1 MAHETDRQSKLGIFI
16 SMFPEMHETFILREL
31 VALERRGVGFTVYSL
46 QHPRD
51 PITLEDA
58 QRLSSGRTVYGDF
71 VSFAALMA
79 LVKTLLSHPLK
90 LFGAIGTFAWIGR
103 DRPLDVLKAL
113 GALPMILQFGFHARQ
128 NGITHL
134 HGHWANV
141 PTTACW
147 FLHRVLGFGWS
158 AAIHG
163 EDIFSRNR
171 FLPYKLDHATFSV
184 VCSGYF
190 CNHLQT
196 GIGVE
201 RPDSI
206 HLNYHGLD
214 PKVMA
219 LSATT
224 TFIEREAVDPF
235 RMVSIGR
242 LVPTKGHDT
251 LFQAC
256 ALIAARSDTPFTLE
270 LIGAGPDHDRLVALA
285 DELGI
290 TDHIKFTGALPFE
303 AVLDTLVN
311 ANAFCLAPRMIPG
324 HPPDGIPNVI
334 AEAMALR
341 VPIVTTAVSAIPEL
355 VEHDKSGL
363 LAPDGDIDAFAAA
376 IECVMND
383 PQRARALSDAG
394 FDKVAVMFNQDAN
407 IDDLLALFKTHGIL
421 PHASV

>member
-1 MAHETDRQSKLGIFI
+1 MTHTPESSRHLGIFI

-31 VALERRGVGFTVYSL
+31 VALERRGVPFTVYSL

-58 QRLSSGRTVYGDF
+58 KRLSSERTVYADL
-71 VSFAALMA
+71 VSFAAFMA
-79 LVKTLLSHPLK
+79 FVGTLIRHPIK
-90 LFGAIGTFAWIGR
+90 LLGAMATFAWVGR
-103 DRPLDVLKAL
+103 DRPLDVIKGL
-113 GALPMILQFGFHARQ
+113 GALPLILQFGSHARRQ
-128 NGITHL
+128 GITHL

-147 FLHRVLGFGWS
+147 FLQRVMGFNWS

-163 EDIFSRNR
+163 EDIFSANR
-171 FLPYKLDHATFSV
+171 FLPYKLDQATFSV

-190 CNHLQT
+190 CKHLKT
-196 GIGVE
+196 EIGVE
-201 RPDSI
+201 RPESI

-224 TFIEREAVDPF
+224 AFNMRAASDPF
-235 RMVSIGR
+235 RIVSIGR

-251 LFQAC
+251 LFRAC
-256 ALIAARSDTPFTLE
+256 AAILARTDTPLTID
-270 LIGAGPDHDRLVALA
+270 LIGAGPDHDRLQALA
-285 DELGI
+285 RELGI
-290 TDHIKFTGALPFE
+290 EQQVNFVGALPFE
-303 AVLDTLVN
+303 SVLESLVQ

-355 VEHDKSGL
+355 VENGESGL
-363 LAPDGDIDAFAAA
+363 LAPDGDTDAFAQA
-376 IECVMND
+376 IETLMND
-383 PQRARALSDAG
+383 PQRAQALSDAG
-394 FDKVAVMFNQDAN
+394 YDKVGIMFNQEAN
-407 IDDLLALFKTHGIL
+407 IDDLLSLFHEHNVL
-421 PHASV
+421 PRAA